1 MKLHNIRFRRFAENG
16 LVKMMKN
23 FFTRKRKHTS
33 AVDEIV
39 AIEDEE
45 TPPDAT
51 IPGLLDLLIFN
62 LNKKTCDPKQT

>member
-1 MKLHNIRFRRFAENG
+1 
-16 LVKMMKN
+16 MMKN